1 MSRMCVIVIFM
12 VCLGEF
18 ALAAE
23 PVCTVAAV
31 AGDVR
36 VNINTADA
44 ATLADKLKGVGIRKA
59 EAIVAMRQAK
69 GKFSSLQQLDEVKG
83 IGPGILEKNR
93 DRIIFKD

>member
-12 VCLGEF
+12 LCFGDFAVAVESVC
-18 ALAAE
+18 A
-23 PVCTVAAV
+23 VATA

-69 GKFSSLQQLDEVKG
+69 GKFSTLQQLDEVKG